1 MIIHIVKRSEW
12 ADAVARGTYAPA
24 SLRAEGFIHCS
35 TVAQLVD
42 TANRFYR
49 GNHGLVVLCI
59 DESRLKAELKYEAAG
74 VTPCTAGLSPAPN
87 VKAALRCRAPGEA
100 PAANVKKVRHG
111 RGTKAKLKSEPPA
124 GELFPHLY
132 GELNVDAVAR
142 VVELPCEADGS
153 FRLPAAMAG
162 LSPAPS
168 IKAARR
174 WRARALAVG
183 TAGQYQETT
192 CAGSSIA

>member
-12 ADAVARGTYAPA
+12 AQAVARGTYAPA

-42 TANRFYR
+42 TANRFCR
-49 GNHGLVVLCI
+49 GYHGLVVLCI

-74 VTPCTAGLSPAPN
+74 VTPAPS
-87 VKAALRCRAPGEA
+87 VKAARRWRARPLPWLNTA
-100 PAANVKKVRHG
+100 PP
-111 RGTKAKLKSEPPA
+111 SP

-153 FRLPAAMAG
+153 FRLPAALAG
-162 LSPAPS
+162 VTPAPS

-174 WRARALAVG
+174 WRARPLPKA
-183 TAGQYQETT
+183 
-192 CAGSSIA
+192 

>member
-1 MIIHIVKRSEW
+1 M
-12 ADAVARGTYAPA
+12 T
-24 SLRAEGFIHCS
+24 
-35 TVAQLVD
+35 
-42 TANRFYR
+42 
-49 GNHGLVVLCI
+49 
-59 DESRLKAELKYEAAG
+59 
-74 VTPCTAGLSPAPN
+74 PAPS
-87 VKAALRCRAPGEA
+87 VKAARRWRARPLPRLNTAAAA
-100 PAANVKKVRHG
+100 P
-111 RGTKAKLKSEPPA
+111 